1 MANANHSPL
10 LRLLPSLTDAAF
22 LLPVIIIYGRLQ
34 GAKLLLGDGDTGW
47 HIRTGEWILANGRVP
62 QHDIFSYTKE
72 GAPWFAWEWL
82 WDVLFARL
90 HQWGGLAAVV
100 LGSLLVLCFASALLY
115 RLVRRHC
122 SNDLLAFV
130 ITAMAAAGSSP
141 HWLARPHLFT
151 LLFVVLFLHILERVQ
166 EGRTRLLWLLPALTV
181 LWVNLHGGFFVGIFL
196 LGCYAGG
203 RIFAWLVDPDRAA
216 AQHALRDA
224 RPYVYAASGCLAAS
238 FLNPYSYH
246 LHLHI
251 WNYLRDP
258 FLFKHVQEFQP
269 TSFQH
274 PGAYYYGPVLLLGV
288 LAAAWSARERRFEQ
302 TLLLSAWIW
311 LGLYAVRNVPI
322 AMLVCA
328 PAVARML
335 DSWLSWLKQAQ
346 LADWWNRAAAAFQEL
361 SAEFAALDRP
371 WRLHLASAVA
381 FLAAAFLHFLPAPP
395 EKFIARYD
403 PKRYPEKALTAL
415 GEPAQAGR
423 IFTHD
428 EWGDY
433 LIYKLYPRLRVFV
446 DGRSDMYGEAF
457 NRQFLN
463 VMNVKP
469 GWRETLARHRV
480 DTVLLPVDSPLTGA
494 LKESTVWRVAYDDG
508 TAIVFRRNG
517 FQLEDGLA
525 YKTATAGPL
534 ESNNAAGPESG
545 RQECR
550 PPAPRGEQVSV
561 SSHSEDRE
569 DHGGRA
575 AARIN
580 SSSRDPRITNLNR
593 RSESTCCGTF

>member
-1 MANANHSPL
+1 MATTNPSPL

-100 LGSLLVLCFASALLY
+100 LGSLLVLCFTFALLY

-122 SNDLLAFV
+122 FNDLLAFA
-130 ITAMAAAGSSP
+130 ITALAAMGSSI
-141 HWLARPHLFT
+141 HWLARPHVFT

-166 EGRTRLLWLLPALTV
+166 EGRTRLLWLLPALTI

-196 LGCYAGG
+196 VGCYAGG
-203 RIFAWLVDPDRAA
+203 RIFSWLIDPDRAA
-216 AQHALRDA
+216 AQTALQHA
-224 RPYVYAASGCLAAS
+224 RPYVYTALGCLAAS

-258 FLFKHVQEFQP
+258 YLFQHIQEFQA

-274 PGAYYYGPVLLLGV
+274 PTAYYYGPLLLLGV
-288 LAAAWSARERRFEQ
+288 LAAAWGARERRYERL
-302 TLLLSAWIW
+302 LLLSPWIW
-311 LGLYAVRNVPI
+311 LALYAVRNVPI

-328 PAVARML
+328 PAVAGLL
-335 DSWLSWLKQAQ
+335 DSWLGWLKQAQ
-346 LADWWNRAAAAFQEL
+346 VASWWNHTGAAFQEL
-361 SAEFAALDRP
+361 SAEFSALDRS
-371 WRLHLASAVA
+371 WRLHLASAAV
-381 FLAAAFLHFLPAPP
+381 FVAAAVLHFLPAPP
-395 EKFIARYD
+395 EKFTAHYD

-415 GEPAQAGR
+415 GDPAHAGR

-480 DTVLLPVDSPLTGA
+480 DTVLLPVDAPLTGA
-494 LKESTVWRVAYDDG
+494 LKESAAWRVTYDDG
-508 TAIVFRRNG
+508 LAIVFRQTG
-517 FQLEDGLA
+517 LPPEAQL
-525 YKTATAGPL
+525 AGTGTDSAHL
-534 ESNNAAGPESG
+534 DSRAAAQAD
-545 RQECR
+545 RQDCP

-580 SSSRDPRITNLNR
+580 SNRDPRIMNLNR
-593 RSESTCCGTF
+593 RSEPTCCGTF

>member
-1 MANANHSPL
+1 MSTTNHSPL

-22 LLPVIIIYGRLQ
+22 LLPVIITYGRLQ

-62 QHDIFSYTKE
+62 DRDIFSYTKE
-72 GAPWFAWEWL
+72 GSPWFAWEWL
-82 WDVLFARL
+82 WDVIFARL

-100 LGSLLVLCFASALLY
+100 LASLLVLCLTFALLY
-115 RLVRRHC
+115 RLVRRRC
-122 SNDLLAFV
+122 SNDLLAFG
-130 ITAMAAAGSSP
+130 ITALAAAGSSP

-151 LLFVVLFLHILERVQ
+151 LFFVVLFLHLLERVR
-166 EGRTRLLWLLPALTV
+166 EGRIRLLWLLPVLTIV
-181 LWVNLHGGFFVGIFL
+181 WVNLHGGFFVGIFL
-196 LGCYAGG
+196 VGCYAAGG
-203 RIFAWLVDPDRAA
+203 AFAWSVEADRDKARAA
-216 AQHALRDA
+216 VRGVW
-224 RPYVYAASGCLAAS
+224 PYVYAASGCLAAS

-258 FLFKHVQEFQP
+258 FLFQHVQEFQP

-288 LAAAWSARERRFEQ
+288 LAAAWSVRKRRYEQ

-311 LGLYAVRNVPI
+311 FGLYAVRNVPI

-328 PAVARML
+328 PAVAQMFGEGL
-335 DSWLSWLKQAQ
+335 TWLKDAS
-346 LADWWNRAAAAFQEL
+346 LAARIRLAAARFQAI
-361 SAEFAALDRP
+361 SAEFSTLDRS
-371 WRLHLASAVA
+371 WRLHFASVAV
-381 FLAAAFLHFLPAPP
+381 FVTVGLVHFLPAPP
-395 EKFIARYD
+395 AKFIARYD
-403 PKRYPEKALTAL
+403 PRRYPEKALEAV
-415 GEPAQAGR
+415 GDPAQAGR

-433 LIYKLYPRLRVFV
+433 LIYKLYPRLKVFV

-463 VMNVKP
+463 VMSAKP
-469 GWRETLARHRV
+469 GWRETLAAHCV
-480 DTVLLPVDSPLTGA
+480 DTVLLPVDSPLTA
-494 LKESTVWRVAYDDG
+494 VLKESTVWRVAYDDG
-508 TAIVFRRNG
+508 MAIVFRHSLTQESASQAQAMRQNEAHLVSGGEETRAPVPVG
-517 FQLEDGLA
+517 FAQ
-525 YKTATAGPL
+525 
-534 ESNNAAGPESG
+534 
-545 RQECR
+545 
-550 PPAPRGEQVSV
+550 QVSDP
-561 SSHSEDRE
+561 SHSEDRK

-580 SSSRDPRITNLNR
+580 PNRDPQITNLNP
-593 RSESTCCGTF
+593 RSEPTCCGTF

>member
-1 MANANHSPL
+1 
-10 LRLLPSLTDAAF
+10 
-22 LLPVIIIYGRLQ
+22 
-34 GAKLLLGDGDTGW
+34 
-47 HIRTGEWILANGRVP
+47 
-62 QHDIFSYTKE
+62 
-72 GAPWFAWEWL
+72 
-82 WDVLFARL
+82 
-90 HQWGGLAAVV
+90 
-100 LGSLLVLCFASALLY
+100 
-115 RLVRRHC
+115 
-122 SNDLLAFV
+122 
-130 ITAMAAAGSSP
+130 
-141 HWLARPHLFT
+141 
-151 LLFVVLFLHILERVQ
+151 
-166 EGRTRLLWLLPALTV
+166 
-181 LWVNLHGGFFVGIFL
+181 
-196 LGCYAGG
+196 
-203 RIFAWLVDPDRAA
+203 
-216 AQHALRDA
+216 
-224 RPYVYAASGCLAAS
+224 
-238 FLNPYSYH
+238 
-246 LHLHI
+246 
-251 WNYLRDP
+251 
-258 FLFKHVQEFQP
+258 
-269 TSFQH
+269 
-274 PGAYYYGPVLLLGV
+274 
-288 LAAAWSARERRFEQ
+288 
-302 TLLLSAWIW
+302 
-311 LGLYAVRNVPI
+311 
-322 AMLVCA
+322 
-328 PAVARML
+328 
-335 DSWLSWLKQAQ
+335 
-346 LADWWNRAAAAFQEL
+346 
-361 SAEFAALDRP
+361 
-371 WRLHLASAVA
+371 VA

>member
-1 MANANHSPL
+1 MQNAKPNPI
-10 LRLLPSLTDAAF
+10 LRLFPSLTDAAF
-22 LLPVIIIYGRLQ
+22 LLPVIIIYGYLQ

-47 HIRTGEWILANGRVP
+47 HIRAGEWILANGRVP

-82 WDVLFARL
+82 WDVIFARL

-100 LGSLLVLCFASALLY
+100 LGSLLVLCFTFALFY

-122 SNDLLAFV
+122 SNDLLAFL
-130 ITAMAAAGSSP
+130 ITAVAAAGSSP

-151 LLFVVLFLHILERVQ
+151 LLFVVLFLHLLERAR
-166 EGRTRLLWLLPALTV
+166 EGRIRLLWLLPALTV

-196 LGCYAGG
+196 AGCYAAGG
-203 RIFAWLVDPDRAA
+203 IFAWLIERDRAA
-216 AQHALRDA
+216 ARIALQGA

-258 FLFKHVQEFQP
+258 YLFQHIQEFQAA
-269 TSFQH
+269 SFQH
-274 PGAYYYGPVLLLGV
+274 PTAYYYGPLLLLGV

-335 DSWLSWLKQAQ
+335 DSWLSRLKQAQ
-346 LADWWNRAAAAFQEL
+346 MASWWNRSAAAFQEL

-403 PKRYPEKALTAL
+403 PKRYPEKALAVL
-415 GEPAQAGR
+415 GETAHAGR

-433 LIYKLYPRLRVFV
+433 LIYKLSPRLKVFV

-457 NRQFLN
+457 NRQFLD
-463 VMNVKP
+463 VMNAKP
-469 GWRETLARHRV
+469 GWRETLAQHGV

-494 LKESTVWRVAYDDG
+494 LKESALWCAAFEDGMTV
-508 TAIVFRRNG
+508 VFRRTG
-517 FQLEDGLA
+517 PQPEVPLA
-525 YKTATAGPL
+525 RTSTASAHFDFGASAQADRQKCPPSIPL
-534 ESNNAAGPESG
+534 
-545 RQECR
+545 
-550 PPAPRGEQVSV
+550 GEQVSV
-561 SSHSEDRE
+561 PSHSEDRE
-569 DHGGRA
+569 DYGGRA

-580 SSSRDPRITNLNR
+580 SSNRDPRIMNLNR
-593 RSESTCCGTF
+593 RSEPTCCGTF